1 MFESGFKR
9 FNNVTILKVFGDSAS
24 QDASITYV
32 IVDDKTPRF
41 AIVREPTLESYTTVS
56 EDCTGTILHKPK
68 PEQNYRE
75 FTEEILQQFAT
86 ALKEGIPV
94 NLVIAVIKKGRNVEY
109 VSKAEFL

>member
-9 FNNVTILKVFGDSAS
+9 FNNVTILKVFGDSEN
-24 QDASITYV
+24 QDASITYM
-32 IVDDKTPRF
+32 DDKTPRF

-56 EDCTGTILHKPK
+56 EDCMSTVLHKPK

-75 FTEEILQQFAT
+75 FTEEILQQFAI

-94 NLVIAVIKKGRNVEY
+94 NLVIAVIKKGKNVEY
-109 VSKAEFL
+109 VSKAEFC